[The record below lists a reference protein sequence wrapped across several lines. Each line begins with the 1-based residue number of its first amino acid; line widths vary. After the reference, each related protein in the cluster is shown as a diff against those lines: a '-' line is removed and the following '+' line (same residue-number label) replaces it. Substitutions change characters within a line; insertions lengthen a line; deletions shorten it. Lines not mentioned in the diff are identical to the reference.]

1 MQIVKYK
8 TISMRMTDAFDLEK
22 QSPLETK
29 FDFIIN
35 SWVESGWQPFGQPY
49 FILDQKW
56 QQINQTM
63 VKYDRD
69 KVVGRQGYADT
80 DFSKYQTV
88 GQFKDMP
95 DDISE

>member
-35 SWVESGWQPFGQPY
+35 SWIESGWQPFGQPY

-63 VKYDRD
+63 VKYAEPIIPT
-69 KVVGRQGYADT
+69 KEPFVWGV
-80 DFSKYQTV
+80 SKPV
-88 GQFKDMP
+88 LP
-95 DDISE
+95 DGIKE